1 VAVPYKPMRLV
12 LQGVGSRFE
21 TYYDRP
27 WRPQEPRLTRLVL
40 IGQNLNRERIAAQ
53 LQALAIRE
61 TVAPTG

>member
-1 VAVPYKPMRLV
+1 
-12 LQGVGSRFE
+12 
-21 TYYDRP
+21 
-27 WRPQEPRLTRLVL
+27 LTRLVL